1 MAKGLI
7 KHSIVISKSFWGSKF
22 FGLCRLGGLG
32 LLIIWANS
40 AAMASQNPLSVVASI
55 KPIHSLVSA
64 VMGDIGTPQLLLKT
78 PSSAHHFTLKPS
90 QARSLQAADIVFWVG
105 PTMEQPLTKALATL
119 APHAQ
124 TTPLIDAS
132 GLVLFEFNNP
142 LPAHKKPNHDKHN
155 DRDEHAKHTNHGD
168 QDDHASHGINP
179 HIWLDPQNA
188 QVMLREI
195 SSRLGK
201 ADPENAKIYAA
212 NADQMS
218 VRLAGLQADIARQ
231 LAPYSA
237 ARFLVLHD
245 AHSYFERRFGL
256 RNHGAITS
264 EPDVMPTASR
274 IKALRSELGTHQID
288 CIFAEPLLG
297 QKAVDLIAEGSKVR
311 IGRLDPVASNLP
323 AGVELYPDLLQSYA
337 TAMQACFSGN

>member
-1 MAKGLI
+1 MMVRGSINHLI
-7 KHSIVISKSFWGSKF
+7 SFF
-22 FGLCRLGGLG
+22 RFCGLG
-32 LLIIWANS
+32 LLLIGVHS
-40 AAMASQNPLSVVASI
+40 TAMASQRPLSVVASI
-55 KPIHSLVSA
+55 KPIYSLVAA
-64 VMGDIGTPQLLLKT
+64 VMGDIGTPELMLKA

-90 QARSLQAADIVFWVG
+90 QARILQAADIVFWVG
-105 PTMEQPLTKALATL
+105 PAMEQPLTKALAAL
-119 APHAQ
+119 APQAQ

-132 GLVLFEFNNP
+132 GLMLLEFNNDA
-142 LPAHKKPNHDKHN
+142 PAHQKPGLEHHDDHDKH
-155 DRDEHAKHTNHGD
+155 EKHGD
-168 QDDHASHGINP
+168 HDSHMINP

-188 QVMLREI
+188 RVMLRLI
-195 SSRLGK
+195 SSRLGE
-201 ADPENAKIYAA
+201 ADPENAEIYAA
-212 NADQMS
+212 NAVRMAT
-218 VRLAGLQADIARQ
+218 RLAGLQAEIARQ

>member
-1 MAKGLI
+1 MMVRGSINHLI
-7 KHSIVISKSFWGSKF
+7 SFF
-22 FGLCRLGGLG
+22 RFCGLG
-32 LLIIWANS
+32 LLLIGVHS
-40 AAMASQNPLSVVASI
+40 TAMASQRPLSVVASI
-55 KPIHSLVSA
+55 KPIYSLVAA
-64 VMGDIGTPQLLLKT
+64 VMGDIGTPELLLKA

-90 QARSLQAADIVFWVG
+90 QARILQAADIVFWVG

-124 TTPLIDAS
+124 TTPLINAS
-132 GLVLFEFNNP
+132 GLMLLEFNNDA
-142 LPAHKKPNHDKHN
+142 PAHQKPGLEQRDDHDRHEKHG
-155 DRDEHAKHTNHGD
+155 DRDGHM
-168 QDDHASHGINP
+168 INP

>member
-1 MAKGLI
+1 MMVRGSINHLI
-7 KHSIVISKSFWGSKF
+7 SFF
-22 FGLCRLGGLG
+22 RFCGLG
-32 LLIIWANS
+32 LLLIGVHS
-40 AAMASQNPLSVVASI
+40 TAMASQRPLSVVASI
-55 KPIHSLVSA
+55 KPIYSLVAA
-64 VMGDIGTPQLLLKT
+64 VMGDIGTPELLLKA

-90 QARSLQAADIVFWVG
+90 QARILQAADIVFWVG

-124 TTPLIDAS
+124 TTPLINAS
-132 GLVLFEFNNP
+132 GLMLLEFNNDA
-142 LPAHKKPNHDKHN
+142 PAHQKPGLEQRDDHDRHEK
-155 DRDEHAKHTNHGD
+155 HGD
-168 QDDHASHGINP
+168 HDGHMINP

-264 EPDVMPTASR
+264 EPDVMPSASR

>member
-1 MAKGLI
+1 MMVRGSINHLI
-7 KHSIVISKSFWGSKF
+7 SFF
-22 FGLCRLGGLG
+22 RFCGLG
-32 LLIIWANS
+32 LLLIGVHS
-40 AAMASQNPLSVVASI
+40 TAMASQRPLSVVASI
-55 KPIHSLVSA
+55 KPIYSLVAA
-64 VMGDIGTPQLLLKT
+64 VMGDIGTPELLLKA

-90 QARSLQAADIVFWVG
+90 QARILQAADIVFWVG

-124 TTPLIDAS
+124 TTPLINAS
-132 GLVLFEFNNP
+132 GLMLLEFNNDA
-142 LPAHKKPNHDKHN
+142 PAHQKPGLEQRDDHDRHEK
-155 DRDEHAKHTNHGD
+155 HGD
-168 QDDHASHGINP
+168 HDGHMINP

-218 VRLAGLQADIARQ
+218 VRLAGLQANIARQ

>member
-1 MAKGLI
+1 MMVRGSINHLI
-7 KHSIVISKSFWGSKF
+7 SFF
-22 FGLCRLGGLG
+22 RFCGLG
-32 LLIIWANS
+32 LLLIGVHS
-40 AAMASQNPLSVVASI
+40 TAMASQRPLSVVASI
-55 KPIHSLVSA
+55 KPIYSLVAA
-64 VMGDIGTPQLLLKT
+64 VMGDIGTPELLLKA

-90 QARSLQAADIVFWVG
+90 QARILQAADIVFWVG

-124 TTPLIDAS
+124 TTPLINAS
-132 GLVLFEFNNP
+132 GLMLLEFNNDA
-142 LPAHKKPNHDKHN
+142 PAHQKPGLEQRDDHDRHEK
-155 DRDEHAKHTNHGD
+155 HGD
-168 QDDHASHGINP
+168 HDGHMINP

-188 QVMLREI
+188 RVMLRLI

-201 ADPENAKIYAA
+201 ADPENAEIYAA
-212 NADQMS
+212 NAVRMAT
-218 VRLAGLQADIARQ
+218 RLAGLQAEIARQ

-288 CIFAEPLLG
+288 CIFAEPWLVCLACSSRSLCLSWLG
-297 QKAVDLIAEGSKVR
+297 FL
-311 IGRLDPVASNLP
+311 
-323 AGVELYPDLLQSYA
+323 
-337 TAMQACFSGN
+337 

>member
-22 FGLCRLGGLG
+22 FGLCRLCGLG

-142 LPAHKKPNHDKHN
+142 LPAHKKSPTMTNIMIVTNMPNIPTTVTKMIM
-155 DRDEHAKHTNHGD
+155 RAMELIRISGLIRK
-168 QDDHASHGINP
+168 
-179 HIWLDPQNA
+179 
-188 QVMLREI
+188 ML
-195 SSRLGK
+195 S
-201 ADPENAKIYAA
+201 
-212 NADQMS
+212 
-218 VRLAGLQADIARQ
+218 
-231 LAPYSA
+231 
-237 ARFLVLHD
+237 
-245 AHSYFERRFGL
+245 
-256 RNHGAITS
+256 
-264 EPDVMPTASR
+264 
-274 IKALRSELGTHQID
+274 
-288 CIFAEPLLG
+288 
-297 QKAVDLIAEGSKVR
+297 
-311 IGRLDPVASNLP
+311 
-323 AGVELYPDLLQSYA
+323 
-337 TAMQACFSGN
+337 

>member
-1 MAKGLI
+1 MMVRGSINHLI
-7 KHSIVISKSFWGSKF
+7 SFF
-22 FGLCRLGGLG
+22 RFCGLG
-32 LLIIWANS
+32 LLLIGVNS
-40 AAMASQNPLSVVASI
+40 TAMASQRPLSVVASI
-55 KPIHSLVSA
+55 KPIYSLVAA
-64 VMGDIGTPQLLLKT
+64 VMGDIGTPELLLKA

-90 QARSLQAADIVFWVG
+90 QARILQAADIVFWVG

-124 TTPLIDAS
+124 TTPLINAS
-132 GLVLFEFNNP
+132 GLMLLEFNNDA
-142 LPAHKKPNHDKHN
+142 PAHQKPGLEQRDDHDRHEK
-155 DRDEHAKHTNHGD
+155 HGD
-168 QDDHASHGINP
+168 HDGHMINP

>member
-1 MAKGLI
+1 MMVRGSINHLI
-7 KHSIVISKSFWGSKF
+7 SFF
-22 FGLCRLGGLG
+22 RFCGLG
-32 LLIIWANS
+32 LLLIGVHS
-40 AAMASQNPLSVVASI
+40 TAMASQRPLSVVASI
-55 KPIHSLVSA
+55 KPIYSLVAA
-64 VMGDIGTPQLLLKT
+64 VMGDIGTPELLLKA

-90 QARSLQAADIVFWVG
+90 QARILQAADIVFWVG

-124 TTPLIDAS
+124 TTPLINAS
-132 GLVLFEFNNP
+132 GLMLLEFNNDA
-142 LPAHKKPNHDKHN
+142 PAHQKPGLEQRDDHDRHEK
-155 DRDEHAKHTNHGD
+155 HGD
-168 QDDHASHGINP
+168 HDGHMINP

-337 TAMQACFSGN
+337 TAMHACFSGN

>member
-1 MAKGLI
+1 MMVRGSINHLI
-7 KHSIVISKSFWGSKF
+7 SFF
-22 FGLCRLGGLG
+22 RFCGLG
-32 LLIIWANS
+32 LLLIGVHS
-40 AAMASQNPLSVVASI
+40 TAMASQRPLSVVASI
-55 KPIHSLVSA
+55 KPIYSLVAA
-64 VMGDIGTPQLLLKT
+64 VMGDIGTPELMLKA

-90 QARSLQAADIVFWVG
+90 QARILQAADIVFWVG

-124 TTPLIDAS
+124 TTPLINAS
-132 GLVLFEFNNP
+132 GLMLLEFNNDA
-142 LPAHKKPNHDKHN
+142 PAHQKPGLEQRDDHDRHEK
-155 DRDEHAKHTNHGD
+155 HGD
-168 QDDHASHGINP
+168 HDGHMINP

-274 IKALRSELGTHQID
+274 IKALRSELSTHQID

>member
-1 MAKGLI
+1 MMVRGSINHLI
-7 KHSIVISKSFWGSKF
+7 SFF
-22 FGLCRLGGLG
+22 RFCGLG
-32 LLIIWANS
+32 LLLIGVHS
-40 AAMASQNPLSVVASI
+40 TAMASQRPLSVVASI
-55 KPIHSLVSA
+55 KPIYSLVAA
-64 VMGDIGTPQLLLKT
+64 VMGDIGTPELLLKA

-90 QARSLQAADIVFWVG
+90 QARILQAADIVFWVG

-124 TTPLIDAS
+124 TTPLINAS
-132 GLVLFEFNNP
+132 GLMLLEFNNDA
-142 LPAHKKPNHDKHN
+142 PAHQKPGLEQRDDHDRHEK
-155 DRDEHAKHTNHGD
+155 HGD
-168 QDDHASHGINP
+168 HDGHMINP

-188 QVMLREI
+188 QIMLREI

-288 CIFAEPLLG
+288 CISAEPLLG

>member
-1 MAKGLI
+1 MMVRGSINHLI
-7 KHSIVISKSFWGSKF
+7 SFF
-22 FGLCRLGGLG
+22 RFCGLG
-32 LLIIWANS
+32 LLLIGVHS
-40 AAMASQNPLSVVASI
+40 TAMASQRPLSVVASI
-55 KPIHSLVSA
+55 KPIYSLVAA
-64 VMGDIGTPQLLLKT
+64 VMGDIGTPELLLKA

-90 QARSLQAADIVFWVG
+90 QARILQAADIVFWVG

-124 TTPLIDAS
+124 TTPLINAS
-132 GLVLFEFNNP
+132 GLMLLEFNNDA
-142 LPAHKKPNHDKHN
+142 PAHQKPGLEQRDDHDRHEK
-155 DRDEHAKHTNHGD
+155 HGD
-168 QDDHASHGINP
+168 HDGHMINP

-201 ADPENAKIYAA
+201 ADPENAEIYAA
-212 NADQMS
+212 NAVRMAT
-218 VRLAGLQADIARQ
+218 RLAGLQAEIARQ

>member
-1 MAKGLI
+1 
-7 KHSIVISKSFWGSKF
+7 
-22 FGLCRLGGLG
+22 
-32 LLIIWANS
+32 
-40 AAMASQNPLSVVASI
+40 MASQRPLSVVASI
-55 KPIHSLVSA
+55 KPIYSLVAA
-64 VMGDIGTPQLLLKT
+64 VMGDIGTPELLLKA

-90 QARSLQAADIVFWVG
+90 QARILQAADIVFWVG

-124 TTPLIDAS
+124 TTPLINAT
-132 GLVLFEFNNP
+132 GLMLLEFNNDA
-142 LPAHKKPNHDKHN
+142 PAHQKPGLEQRDDHDRHEK
-155 DRDEHAKHTNHGD
+155 HGD
-168 QDDHASHGINP
+168 HDGHMINP

-274 IKALRSELGTHQID
+274 IKALRSELSTHQID

-297 QKAVDLIAEGSKVR
+297 QKALDLIAEGSKVR

>member
-1 MAKGLI
+1 MMVRGSINHLI
-7 KHSIVISKSFWGSKF
+7 SFF
-22 FGLCRLGGLG
+22 RFCGLG
-32 LLIIWANS
+32 LLLIGVHS
-40 AAMASQNPLSVVASI
+40 TAMASQRPLSVVASI
-55 KPIHSLVSA
+55 KPIYSLVAA
-64 VMGDIGTPQLLLKT
+64 VMGDIGTPELLLKA

-90 QARSLQAADIVFWVG
+90 QARILQAADIVFWVG

-124 TTPLIDAS
+124 TTPLINAS
-132 GLVLFEFNNP
+132 GLMLLEFNNDA
-142 LPAHKKPNHDKHN
+142 PAHQKPGLEQRDDHDRHEK
-155 DRDEHAKHTNHGD
+155 HGD
-168 QDDHASHGINP
+168 HDGHMINP

-274 IKALRSELGTHQID
+274 IKALRSELSTHQID

>member
-1 MAKGLI
+1 MMVRGSINHLI
-7 KHSIVISKSFWGSKF
+7 SFF
-22 FGLCRLGGLG
+22 RFCGLG
-32 LLIIWANS
+32 LLLIGVHS
-40 AAMASQNPLSVVASI
+40 TAMASQRPLSVVASI
-55 KPIHSLVSA
+55 KPIYSLVAA
-64 VMGDIGTPQLLLKT
+64 VMGDIGTPELLLKA

-90 QARSLQAADIVFWVG
+90 QARILQAADIVFWVG

-119 APHAQ
+119 APHVQ
-124 TTPLIDAS
+124 TTPLINAS
-132 GLVLFEFNNP
+132 GLMLLEFNNDA
-142 LPAHKKPNHDKHN
+142 PAHQKPGLEQRDDHDRHEK
-155 DRDEHAKHTNHGD
+155 HGD
-168 QDDHASHGINP
+168 HDGHMINP

>member
-1 MAKGLI
+1 MMVRGSINHLI
-7 KHSIVISKSFWGSKF
+7 SFF
-22 FGLCRLGGLG
+22 RFCGLG
-32 LLIIWANS
+32 LLLIGVHS
-40 AAMASQNPLSVVASI
+40 TAMASQRPLSVVASI
-55 KPIHSLVSA
+55 KPIYSLVAA
-64 VMGDIGTPQLLLKT
+64 VMGDIGTPELLLKA

-90 QARSLQAADIVFWVG
+90 QARILQAADIVFWVG

-124 TTPLIDAS
+124 TTPLINAS
-132 GLVLFEFNNP
+132 GLMLLEFNNDA
-142 LPAHKKPNHDKHN
+142 PAHQKPGLEQRDDHDRHEK
-155 DRDEHAKHTNHGD
+155 HGD
-168 QDDHASHGINP
+168 HDGHMINP

-188 QVMLREI
+188 QVILREI

>member
-1 MAKGLI
+1 
-7 KHSIVISKSFWGSKF
+7 
-22 FGLCRLGGLG
+22 
-32 LLIIWANS
+32 
-40 AAMASQNPLSVVASI
+40 MASQRPLSVVASI
-55 KPIHSLVSA
+55 KPIYSLVAA
-64 VMGDIGTPQLLLKT
+64 VMGDIGTPELLLKA

-90 QARSLQAADIVFWVG
+90 QARILQAADIVFWVG

-124 TTPLIDAS
+124 TTPLINTS
-132 GLVLFEFNNP
+132 GLMLLEFNNDA
-142 LPAHKKPNHDKHN
+142 PAHQKPGLEQRDDHDRHEK
-155 DRDEHAKHTNHGD
+155 HGD
-168 QDDHASHGINP
+168 HDGHMINP

>member
-1 MAKGLI
+1 MMVRGSINHLI
-7 KHSIVISKSFWGSKF
+7 SFF
-22 FGLCRLGGLG
+22 RFCGLG
-32 LLIIWANS
+32 LLLIGVHS
-40 AAMASQNPLSVVASI
+40 TAMASQRPLSVVASI
-55 KPIHSLVSA
+55 KPIYSLVAA
-64 VMGDIGTPQLLLKT
+64 VMGDIGTPELLLKA

-90 QARSLQAADIVFWVG
+90 QARILQAADIVFWVG

-124 TTPLIDAS
+124 TTPLINAS
-132 GLVLFEFNNP
+132 GLMLLEFNNDA
-142 LPAHKKPNHDKHN
+142 PAHQKPGLEQRDDHDRHEK
-155 DRDEHAKHTNHGD
+155 HGD
-168 QDDHASHGINP
+168 HDGHMINP

-188 QVMLREI
+188 RVMLRLI

-201 ADPENAKIYAA
+201 ADPENAEIYAA
-212 NADQMS
+212 NAVRMAT
-218 VRLAGLQADIARQ
+218 RLAGLQAEIARQ

>member
-1 MAKGLI
+1 MMVRGSINHLI
-7 KHSIVISKSFWGSKF
+7 SFF
-22 FGLCRLGGLG
+22 RFCGLG
-32 LLIIWANS
+32 LLLIGVHS
-40 AAMASQNPLSVVASI
+40 TAMASQRPLSVVASI
-55 KPIHSLVSA
+55 KPIYSLVAA
-64 VMGDIGTPQLLLKT
+64 VMGDIGTPELLLKA

-90 QARSLQAADIVFWVG
+90 QARILQAADIVFWVG

-124 TTPLIDAS
+124 TTPLINAS
-132 GLVLFEFNNP
+132 GLMLLEFNNDA
-142 LPAHKKPNHDKHN
+142 PAHQKPDLEQRDDHDRHEK
-155 DRDEHAKHTNHGD
+155 HGD
-168 QDDHASHGINP
+168 HDGHMINP

>member
-1 MAKGLI
+1 M
-7 KHSIVISKSFWGSKF
+7 
-22 FGLCRLGGLG
+22 
-32 LLIIWANS
+32 
-40 AAMASQNPLSVVASI
+40 VASI
-55 KPIHSLVSA
+55 KPIYSLVAA
-64 VMGDIGTPQLLLKT
+64 VMGDIGTPELLLKA

-90 QARSLQAADIVFWVG
+90 QARILQAADIVFWVG

-124 TTPLIDAS
+124 TTPLINAS
-132 GLVLFEFNNP
+132 GLMLLEFNNDA
-142 LPAHKKPNHDKHN
+142 PAHQKPGLEQRDDHDRHEK
-155 DRDEHAKHTNHGD
+155 HGD
-168 QDDHASHGINP
+168 HDGHMINP

-288 CIFAEPLLG
+288 CVFAEPLLG

-337 TAMQACFSGN
+337 TAMQACFSAN

>member
-1 MAKGLI
+1 MMVRGSI
-7 KHSIVISKSFWGSKF
+7 KHLISF
-22 FGLCRLGGLG
+22 FRFCGLG
-32 LLIIWANS
+32 LLLIGVNS
-40 AAMASQNPLSVVASI
+40 TAMASQRPLSVVASI
-55 KPIHSLVSA
+55 KPIHSLVAA
-64 VMGDIGTPQLLLKT
+64 VMGDIGTLELLLKA

-90 QARSLQAADIVFWVG
+90 QARILQAADIVFWVG
-105 PTMEQPLTKALATL
+105 PAMEQPLTKALAAL
-119 APHAQ
+119 APQAQ

-132 GLVLFEFNNP
+132 GLMLLEFDNAA
-142 LPAHKKPNHDKHN
+142 PAYQKPGLEHHDDHDKH
-155 DRDEHAKHTNHGD
+155 EKHGD
-168 QDDHASHGINP
+168 HDGHMINP

-188 QVMLREI
+188 RVMLRLI
-195 SSRLGK
+195 SSRLGE
-201 ADPENAKIYAA
+201 ADPENAEIYAA
-212 NADQMS
+212 NAVRMAT
-218 VRLAGLQADIARQ
+218 RLAGLQAEIARQ

-256 RNHGAITS
+256 RNHGAITG
-264 EPDVMPTASR
+264 EPDVMPSASR

>member
-1 MAKGLI
+1 
-7 KHSIVISKSFWGSKF
+7 
-22 FGLCRLGGLG
+22 
-32 LLIIWANS
+32 
-40 AAMASQNPLSVVASI
+40 MASQRPLSVVASI
-55 KPIHSLVSA
+55 KPIYSLVAA
-64 VMGDIGTPQLLLKT
+64 VMGDIGTPELLLKA

-90 QARSLQAADIVFWVG
+90 QARILQAADIVFWVG

-124 TTPLIDAS
+124 TTPLINAS
-132 GLVLFEFNNP
+132 GLMLLEFNNDA
-142 LPAHKKPNHDKHN
+142 PAHQKPGLEQRDDHDRHEK
-155 DRDEHAKHTNHGD
+155 HGD
-168 QDDHASHGINP
+168 HDGHMINP

>member
-1 MAKGLI
+1 MMVRGSINHLI
-7 KHSIVISKSFWGSKF
+7 SFF
-22 FGLCRLGGLG
+22 RFCGLG
-32 LLIIWANS
+32 LLLIGVNS
-40 AAMASQNPLSVVASI
+40 TAMASQRPLSVVASI
-55 KPIHSLVSA
+55 KPIYSLVAA
-64 VMGDIGTPQLLLKT
+64 VMGDIGTPELLLKA

-90 QARSLQAADIVFWVG
+90 QARILQAADIVFWVG

-124 TTPLIDAS
+124 TTPLINAS
-132 GLVLFEFNNP
+132 GLMLLEFNNDA
-142 LPAHKKPNHDKHN
+142 PAHQKPGLEQRDDHDRHEK
-155 DRDEHAKHTNHGD
+155 HGD
-168 QDDHASHGINP
+168 HDGHMINP

-188 QVMLREI
+188 RVMLRLI

-201 ADPENAKIYAA
+201 ADPENAEIYAA
-212 NADQMS
+212 NAVRMAT
-218 VRLAGLQADIARQ
+218 RLAGLQAEIARQ

-337 TAMQACFSGN
+337 TAMQACFRGN

>member
-1 MAKGLI
+1 
-7 KHSIVISKSFWGSKF
+7 
-22 FGLCRLGGLG
+22 
-32 LLIIWANS
+32 
-40 AAMASQNPLSVVASI
+40 
-55 KPIHSLVSA
+55 
-64 VMGDIGTPQLLLKT
+64 
-78 PSSAHHFTLKPS
+78 
-90 QARSLQAADIVFWVG
+90 
-105 PTMEQPLTKALATL
+105 MEQPLTKALATL

-124 TTPLIDAS
+124 TTPLINAS
-132 GLVLFEFNNP
+132 GLMLLEFNNDA
-142 LPAHKKPNHDKHN
+142 PAHQKPGLEQRDDHDRHEK
-155 DRDEHAKHTNHGD
+155 HGD
-168 QDDHASHGINP
+168 HDGHMINP

>member
-1 MAKGLI
+1 MMVRGSINHLI
-7 KHSIVISKSFWGSKF
+7 SFF
-22 FGLCRLGGLG
+22 RFCGLG
-32 LLIIWANS
+32 LLLIGVHS
-40 AAMASQNPLSVVASI
+40 TAMASQRPLSVVASI
-55 KPIHSLVSA
+55 KPIYSLVAA
-64 VMGDIGTPQLLLKT
+64 VMGDIGTPELLLKA

-90 QARSLQAADIVFWVG
+90 QARILQAADIVFWVG

-124 TTPLIDAS
+124 TSPLINAS
-132 GLVLFEFNNP
+132 GLMLLEFNNDA
-142 LPAHKKPNHDKHN
+142 PAHQKPGLEQRDDHDRHEK
-155 DRDEHAKHTNHGD
+155 HGD
-168 QDDHASHGINP
+168 HDGHMINP

>member
-1 MAKGLI
+1 MMVRGSINHLI
-7 KHSIVISKSFWGSKF
+7 SFF
-22 FGLCRLGGLG
+22 RFCGLG
-32 LLIIWANS
+32 LLLIGVHS
-40 AAMASQNPLSVVASI
+40 TAMASQRPLSVVASI
-55 KPIHSLVSA
+55 KPIYSLVAA
-64 VMGDIGTPQLLLKT
+64 VMGDIGTPELLLKA

-90 QARSLQAADIVFWVG
+90 QARILQAADIVFWVG

-124 TTPLIDAS
+124 TTPLINAS
-132 GLVLFEFNNP
+132 GLMLLEFNNDA
-142 LPAHKKPNHDKHN
+142 PAHQKPGLEQRDDHDRHEK
-155 DRDEHAKHTNHGD
+155 HGD
-168 QDDHASHGINP
+168 HDGHMINP

-201 ADPENAKIYAA
+201 IDPENAEIYAA

>member
-1 MAKGLI
+1 MMVRGSINHLI
-7 KHSIVISKSFWGSKF
+7 SFF
-22 FGLCRLGGLG
+22 RFCGLG
-32 LLIIWANS
+32 LLLIGVHS
-40 AAMASQNPLSVVASI
+40 TAMASQRPLSVVASI
-55 KPIHSLVSA
+55 KPIYSLVAA
-64 VMGDIGTPQLLLKT
+64 VMGDIGTPELLLKA

-90 QARSLQAADIVFWVG
+90 QARILQAADIVFWVG

-124 TTPLIDAS
+124 TTPLINAS
-132 GLVLFEFNNP
+132 GLMLLEFNNDA
-142 LPAHKKPNHDKHN
+142 PAHQKPGLEQRDDHDRHEK
-155 DRDEHAKHTNHGD
+155 HGD
-168 QDDHASHGINP
+168 HDGHIFNP

>member
-1 MAKGLI
+1 MMVRGSINPLI
-7 KHSIVISKSFWGSKF
+7 SFF
-22 FGLCRLGGLG
+22 RFCGLG
-32 LLIIWANS
+32 LLLIGVHS
-40 AAMASQNPLSVVASI
+40 TAMASQRPLSVVASI
-55 KPIHSLVSA
+55 KPIYSLVAA
-64 VMGDIGTPQLLLKT
+64 VMGDIGTPELLLKA

-90 QARSLQAADIVFWVG
+90 QARILQAADIVFWVG

-124 TTPLIDAS
+124 TTPLINAS
-132 GLVLFEFNNP
+132 GLMLLEFNNDA
-142 LPAHKKPNHDKHN
+142 PAHQKPGLEQGDDHDRHEK
-155 DRDEHAKHTNHGD
+155 HGD
-168 QDDHASHGINP
+168 HDGHMINP

>member
-1 MAKGLI
+1 MMVRGSINHLI
-7 KHSIVISKSFWGSKF
+7 SFF
-22 FGLCRLGGLG
+22 RFCGLG
-32 LLIIWANS
+32 LLLIGVHS
-40 AAMASQNPLSVVASI
+40 TAMASQRPLSVVASI
-55 KPIHSLVSA
+55 KPIYSLVAA
-64 VMGDIGTPQLLLKT
+64 VRGDIGTPELLLKA

-90 QARSLQAADIVFWVG
+90 QARILQAADIVFWVG

-124 TTPLIDAS
+124 TTPLINAS
-132 GLVLFEFNNP
+132 GLMLLEFNNDA
-142 LPAHKKPNHDKHN
+142 PAHQKPGLEQRDDHDRHEK
-155 DRDEHAKHTNHGD
+155 HGD
-168 QDDHASHGINP
+168 HDGHMINP

>member
-1 MAKGLI
+1 MMVRGSINHLI
-7 KHSIVISKSFWGSKF
+7 SFF
-22 FGLCRLGGLG
+22 RFCGLG
-32 LLIIWANS
+32 LLLIGVHS
-40 AAMASQNPLSVVASI
+40 TAMASQRPLSVVASI
-55 KPIHSLVSA
+55 KPIYSLVAA
-64 VMGDIGTPQLLLKT
+64 VMGDIGTPELLLKA

-90 QARSLQAADIVFWVG
+90 QARILQAADIVFWVG

-124 TTPLIDAS
+124 TTPLINTS
-132 GLVLFEFNNP
+132 GLMLLEFNNDA
-142 LPAHKKPNHDKHN
+142 PAHQKPGLEQRDDHDRHEK
-155 DRDEHAKHTNHGD
+155 HGD
-168 QDDHASHGINP
+168 HDGHMINP

>member
-1 MAKGLI
+1 MMVRGSINHLI
-7 KHSIVISKSFWGSKF
+7 SFF
-22 FGLCRLGGLG
+22 RFCGLG
-32 LLIIWANS
+32 LLLIGVHS
-40 AAMASQNPLSVVASI
+40 TAMASQRPLSVVASI
-55 KPIHSLVSA
+55 KPIYSLVAA
-64 VMGDIGTPQLLLKT
+64 VMGDIGTPELLLKA

-90 QARSLQAADIVFWVG
+90 QARILQAADIVFWVG

-124 TTPLIDAS
+124 TTPLINAS
-132 GLVLFEFNNP
+132 GLMLLEFNNDA
-142 LPAHKKPNHDKHN
+142 PAHQKPGLEQRDDHDRHEK
-155 DRDEHAKHTNHGD
+155 HGD
-168 QDDHASHGINP
+168 HDGHMINP

>member
-1 MAKGLI
+1 MMVRGSINHLI
-7 KHSIVISKSFWGSKF
+7 SFF
-22 FGLCRLGGLG
+22 RFCGLG
-32 LLIIWANS
+32 LLLIGVHS
-40 AAMASQNPLSVVASI
+40 TAMASQRPLSVVASI
-55 KPIHSLVSA
+55 KPIYSLVAA
-64 VMGDIGTPQLLLKT
+64 VMGDIGTPELLLKA

-90 QARSLQAADIVFWVG
+90 QARILQAADIVFWVG

-124 TTPLIDAS
+124 TTPLINAS
-132 GLVLFEFNNP
+132 GLMLLEFNNDA
-142 LPAHKKPNHDKHN
+142 PAHQKPGLEQRDDHDRHEK
-155 DRDEHAKHTNHGD
+155 HGD
-168 QDDHASHGINP
+168 HDGHMINP

-201 ADPENAKIYAA
+201 ADPENTKIYAA

>member
-1 MAKGLI
+1 MMVRGSINHLI
-7 KHSIVISKSFWGSKF
+7 SFF
-22 FGLCRLGGLG
+22 RFCGLG
-32 LLIIWANS
+32 LLLIGVHS
-40 AAMASQNPLSVVASI
+40 TAMASQRPLSVVASI
-55 KPIHSLVSA
+55 KPIYSLVAA
-64 VMGDIGTPQLLLKT
+64 VMGDIGTPELLLKA

-90 QARSLQAADIVFWVG
+90 QARILQAADIVFWVG

-124 TTPLIDAS
+124 TTPLINAS
-132 GLVLFEFNNP
+132 GLMLLEFNNDA
-142 LPAHKKPNHDKHN
+142 PAHQKPGLEQRDDHDRHEK
-155 DRDEHAKHTNHGD
+155 HGD
-168 QDDHASHGINP
+168 HDGHMINP
-179 HIWLDPQNA
+179 HIWLDPKNA

-323 AGVELYPDLLQSYA
+323 AGVELYPNLLQSYA

>member
-1 MAKGLI
+1 MMVRGSINHLI
-7 KHSIVISKSFWGSKF
+7 SFF
-22 FGLCRLGGLG
+22 RFCGLG
-32 LLIIWANS
+32 LLLIGIHS
-40 AAMASQNPLSVVASI
+40 TAMASQRPLSVVASI
-55 KPIHSLVSA
+55 KPIYSLVAA
-64 VMGDIGTPQLLLKT
+64 VMGDIGTPELLLKA

-90 QARSLQAADIVFWVG
+90 QARILQAADIVFWVG

-124 TTPLIDAS
+124 TTPLINAS
-132 GLVLFEFNNP
+132 GLMLLEFNNDA
-142 LPAHKKPNHDKHN
+142 PAHQKPGLEQRDDHDRHEK
-155 DRDEHAKHTNHGD
+155 HGD
-168 QDDHASHGINP
+168 HDGHMINP